1 MLSDNKN
8 NRSLVLIIFLGILAI
23 GLVCFFIHLFTSKE
37 PKTPLRIVE
46 LFLVYQ
52 LVFSVGLTSLL
63 AFYGLTFMT
72 DFVAAFSGWPT
83 CPFAKLLGNVN
94 LAFSV
99 LGILCIWFRGNF
111 WLATILGCSI
121 WLLGDAVT
129 HIIDMIVNHNYAPGN
144 IGATLYTDILIPLVL
159 LATYALYRILLK
171 EAGSSNCGL

>member
-1 MLSDNKN
+1 MKKSINAVITMFIFIGI
-8 NRSLVLIIFLGILAI
+8 LVLGFL
-23 GLVCFFIHLFTSKE
+23 CFLIHLFLSDE
-37 PKTPLRIVE
+37 PKTPLRVVE

-94 LAFSV
+94 LAFAT
-99 LGILCIWFRGNF
+99 LGILCIWIRGNF
-111 WLATILGCSI
+111 WLATILGVSI

-129 HIIDMIVNHNYAPGN
+129 HILDMVYHHNYAAGN
-144 IGATLYTDILIPLVL
+144 IGATLWTDILIPVVL
-159 LATYALYRILLK
+159 LITYGLYLYLK
-171 EAGSSNCGL
+171 RGHGADANTAR